1 MKYVLTAAQMQ
12 QCDANTMGKFK
23 MPSAVLMERA
33 ALAAVGEIEERF
45 PAPGARVLLA
55 CGTGNN
61 GGDGLAM
68 ARLLFLKGYSVQILF
83 PGNEEKCSAEA
94 ARQLSI
100 VREYGI
106 PVVKQ
111 YPEGTFD
118 VIVDALFGIG
128 LCREIGGVYRQMIE
142 RMNGAD
148 AWKLAV
154 DIASGISADNGAVM
168 GIAFRADRT
177 ATFGFAKIG
186 QLLYPG
192 AAYTGE
198 LRVEDIGIDRYSLC
212 GFQPAVRMPEAS
224 DLSLLPPRQDDSNKG
239 TYGKVLIFAG
249 SYNMAGAAAFSAK
262 AAYRAGAGLV
272 KVATDASNR
281 TIIQNLVPEAVLAT
295 WDERT
300 DMDRFAEEQIAWADA
315 VIIGPGIGRS
325 RRAQELVKSVLERAK
340 VPCLVDADGLNILAE
355 KMDWIDT
362 GRENLVLTPHLGE
375 MARLCKMSVAKI
387 KKDLLAVAEVF
398 SSRYNVV
405 VALKDSRTVTA
416 APCGRTYIN
425 TTGNHGM
432 ATGGSG
438 DVLSGVIG
446 ALLARAVPA
455 EDAAALGVMLH
466 GMAGDA
472 AAGTVGKTSMTASD
486 IIDGLCAV
494 LR

>member
-1 MKYVLTAAQMQ
+1 
-12 QCDANTMGKFK
+12 
-23 MPSAVLMERA
+23 
-33 ALAAVGEIEERF
+33 
-45 PAPGARVLLA
+45 
-55 CGTGNN
+55 
-61 GGDGLAM
+61 
-68 ARLLFLKGYSVQILF
+68 
-83 PGNEEKCSAEA
+83 
-94 ARQLSI
+94 
-100 VREYGI
+100 
-106 PVVKQ
+106 
-111 YPEGTFD
+111 
-118 VIVDALFGIG
+118 
-128 LCREIGGVYRQMIE
+128 
-142 RMNGAD
+142 
-148 AWKLAV
+148 
-154 DIASGISADNGAVM
+154 
-168 GIAFRADRT
+168 
-177 ATFGFAKIG
+177 
-186 QLLYPG
+186 
-192 AAYTGE
+192 TGE

-212 GFQPAVRMPEAS
+212 GFQPEVRMPEAS